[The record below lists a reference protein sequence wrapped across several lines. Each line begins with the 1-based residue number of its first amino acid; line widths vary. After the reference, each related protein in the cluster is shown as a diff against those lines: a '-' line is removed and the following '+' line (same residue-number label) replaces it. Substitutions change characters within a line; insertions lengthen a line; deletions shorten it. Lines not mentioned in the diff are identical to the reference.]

1 MILPLVVE
9 IAIGL
14 VFIYLILS
22 LLTSEIQELIAT
34 VLQWRAEHLKKS
46 IENLLMD
53 GDRNEPIYR
62 KFVDELYN
70 SSLIRS
76 LNQEAKGGLA
86 GAFRHIAR
94 SISLLFRQITRSGN
108 VFGQQTSGPS
118 YIPPDTFSSA
128 LLQTINLSELSQT
141 ISKITTQKFRDE
153 NLDALRDILEDLR
166 MSLGDDPFSLGEG
179 SLLEKEFKKLE
190 TTLDD
195 SVDDFISS
203 RTSLSESLDHIT
215 EQLTRFIE
223 NADALLCEENHHCKE
238 VIRRRLAYLKRGIIR
253 KHPDPTITEVLR
265 LIVAEEEPQ
274 NFRISPW
281 AAEVVAHLNKENPE
295 WVQTIAT
302 LPYPLKQSLL
312 SLSQQ
317 ARTKAKSMEDEFRQ
331 LEQEVAT
338 WFNQSMERASGV
350 YRRNAK
356 GIALLI
362 GFLFAVLINADTLHM
377 VDRLSTD
384 NLLRAT
390 LTQAAQTRQTT
401 ANPAA
406 SNLAEI
412 QDAVSTMSGNTPL
425 PLGWSETNRR
435 AQQQNSQTW
444 AVPLLR
450 PLLGWLLT
458 GVALS
463 MGATFWFDLLSRVVK
478 VRSTGNKPEE

>member
-1 MILPLVVE
+1 MPLVVE

-46 IENLLMD
+46 IENLVTG

-76 LNQEAKGGLA
+76 LNQEAKGVFA
-86 GAFRHIAR
+86 EAFRQMAR
-94 SISLLFRQITRSGN
+94 SISTVFRQITRSRN

-118 YIPPDTFSSA
+118 YIPPTTFSSA

-153 NLDALRDILEDLR
+153 SLDALRDILEDLR

-203 RTSLSESLDHIT
+203 RASLSESLDYIA
-215 EQLTRFIE
+215 EQLTLFID
-223 NADALLCEENHHCKE
+223 NADSLLSEENHHCKE

-265 LIVAEEEPQ
+265 LMVAEEEPR
-274 NFRISPW
+274 NLKISPW
-281 AAEVVAHLNKENPE
+281 AVEVVAHLNKENPE

-302 LPYPLKQSLL
+302 LPCPLKQSLL

-317 ARTKAKSMEDEFRQ
+317 ARTKAISMEDEFRQ
-331 LEQEVAT
+331 LEQEVAA
-338 WFNQSMERASGV
+338 WFNHSMERASGV

-356 GIALLI
+356 GMAILI

-377 VDRLSTD
+377 VDRLSTEH
-384 NLLRAT
+384 LLRAT
-390 LTQAAQTRQTT
+390 LAQTAQTQQST

-406 SNLAEI
+406 PTLPDV
-412 QDAVSTMSGNTPL
+412 QDEVQDIVSNTPL

-435 AQQQNSQTW
+435 AQQQTSQTW

-450 PLLGWLLT
+450 QLIGWSIT

-463 MGATFWFDLLSRVVK
+463 MGATFWFDLLSHVVR
-478 VRSTGNKPEE
+478 VRSTGNKPGED